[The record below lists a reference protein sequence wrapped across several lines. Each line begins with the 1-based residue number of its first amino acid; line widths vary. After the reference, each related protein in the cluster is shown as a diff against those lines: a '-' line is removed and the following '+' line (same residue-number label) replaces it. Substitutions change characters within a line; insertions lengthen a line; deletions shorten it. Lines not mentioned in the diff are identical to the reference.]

1 MEPQIFGFV
10 PYLELLCMS
19 ENGEVLAYRTFV
31 RAVMYD
37 PKVDRL
43 EYPNIQ
49 SDKVWYAQFLY
60 IESLVSPC
68 FVKFVQLAYREFL
81 LKQSLFFP

>member
-10 PYLELLCMS
+10 PCLELLCMS
-19 ENGEVLAYRTFV
+19 ENGEVLVYTPFV
-31 RAVMYD
+31 RAVVYD

-49 SDKVWYAQFLY
+49 SDKVWYDQFLY

-68 FVKFVQLAYREFL
+68 FVNFVQFAYREFL